1 MLVVYDTDAY
11 DIDFVI
17 HLSAAAAAAVVVV
30 VDFRSLE
37 LFQVEKG
44 V

>member
-17 HLSAAAAAAVVVV
+17 HLSAAAVAVVVV